1 MSNETKMS
9 TIDKNAVRSYNMFK
23 QPRIVGEANV
33 VLNLK
38 QLVPQ
43 LAGRNTGERNAFL
56 SFLENE
62 VIESVSL
69 LDSNSVVQR
78 VFISKYLENKL
89 LIFLAKSED
98 NELCINRIIT
108 HIINEG
114 TLEQWYEYV
123 VNVVLPY
130 MFKQK
135 RMFN

>member
-89 LIFLAKSED
+89 LIF
-98 NELCINRIIT
+98 
-108 HIINEG
+108 
-114 TLEQWYEYV
+114 
-123 VNVVLPY
+123 
-130 MFKQK
+130 
-135 RMFN
+135 